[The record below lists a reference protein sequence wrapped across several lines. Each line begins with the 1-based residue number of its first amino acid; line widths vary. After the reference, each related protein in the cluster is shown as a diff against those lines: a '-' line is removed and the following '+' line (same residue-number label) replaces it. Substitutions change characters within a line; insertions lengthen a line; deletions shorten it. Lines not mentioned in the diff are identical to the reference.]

1 MTTGGHKIGEF
12 ISTSQ
17 STLLLLRSLFLDN
30 PPSSLVLAH
39 DFSPKPNTSSSP
51 KKNPR
56 LRKPQ
61 SSWKQFKSLIPLS
74 SWNQIRKSVTCG
86 AYSKLNSSPASIRN
100 LNRDVGHENNR
111 VDDHSSTRSSVLNV
125 GLHGNGS
132 YPNSKTTSI
141 SVSELGP
148 EDLGRDTIEMIFK
161 SSLGKDDPICKIER
175 VLKVHNTQTRIQ
187 RFEEC
192 RESAQKLSR
201 CNANRN
207 PRCAADGNEQ
217 LRFQCTSL
225 ACSLGHSTT
234 NLCDFVDCGVCSV
247 LRHGFPGCNVKGLE
261 GVHTTATCG
270 KAHSSFG
277 GVDWNDSRAMLVCR
291 VIAGRVKHVAE
302 EDENINVAVA
312 ESYDAVGAGCYE
324 RGFGKF
330 DELFVF
336 SPEAVLPCFVVI
348 YASHQ

>member
-1 MTTGGHKIGEF
+1 M
-12 ISTSQ
+12 
-17 STLLLLRSLFLDN
+17 
-30 PPSSLVLAH
+30 A
-39 DFSPKPNTSSSP
+39 FSPKPNTSSSL
-51 KKNPR
+51 KKTPR

-61 SSWKQFKSLIPLS
+61 SSWKQIKSLISLS
-74 SWNQIRKSVTCG
+74 SWNQIRKSIACIPVQYG
-86 AYSKLNSSPASIRN
+86 AHSKLNSSCASTCK
-100 LNRDVGHENNR
+100 LSRDVSHENNR
-111 VDDHSSTRSSVLNV
+111 VHHMDDHSPVQNV
-125 GLHGNGS
+125 GLHGNGA
-132 YPNSKTTSI
+132 YPNSKTTSSI

-161 SSLGKDDPICKIER
+161 SSWLRKDEPICKIER
-175 VLKVHNTQTRIQ
+175 ILKVHNTQTRIQ
-187 RFEEC
+187 KFEEC

-225 ACSLGHSTT
+225 ACSVGHSTT
-234 NLCDFVDCGVCSV
+234 SLCDFVDCGVCSV
-247 LRHGFPGCNVKGLE
+247 LSHGFPGCNMKGLE

-277 GVDWNDSRAMLVCR
+277 GVDWNNSRAMLVCR
-291 VIAGRVKHVAE
+291 VIAGRVKDVTE
-302 EDENINVAVA
+302 EDENTNVAVE

-336 SPEAVLPCFVVI
+336 NPEAVLPCFVVI
-348 YASHQ
+348 YTSH